1 MPSTR
6 EMRLRIRS
14 VKNLAQVTKALETVS
29 ASRVRR
35 AIQANNATRPYA
47 EKAWK
52 VLIHLARQPGH
63 NSLHPLLNER
73 PEVHKV
79 LIVMVSSDRGLAG
92 AYNMNI
98 LRHTLEFASNLPAPV
113 SFVAIGRKGRELL
126 IRRRKDVVADFSDL
140 PSPPSFND
148 VSAVGQLVVDDFQ
161 KGVYDQVYVLYTNFI
176 NMVKQ
181 EPVLLKLLPLTVSY
195 TDEKG
200 NSGLSATH
208 RTHSVFMYEPDENEI
223 LGSIIPRFT
232 AMQIYQA
239 VLSSQASEHA
249 ARMVAMRNATES
261 ANELIQSLQLE
272 YNKLR
277 QAIITNEMLDIAG
290 GANAQASEG
299 RGGEHGT
306 GG

>member
-1 MPSTR
+1 MASTR

-35 AIQANNATRPYA
+35 AVQANSATRPYA

-63 NSLHPLLNER
+63 NVLHPLLMER
-73 PEVHKV
+73 SEIRKALV
-79 LIVMVSSDRGLAG
+79 VMISSDRGLAG

-98 LRHTLEFASNLPAPV
+98 LRHTLDAVDELNVPV
-113 SFVAIGRKGRELL
+113 SYVAVGRKGRELL
-126 IRRRKDVVADFSDL
+126 LRRNKKVVADFSDL

-148 VSAVGQLVVDDFQ
+148 VSAIGQFVVDDFL
-161 KGVYDQVYVLYTNFI
+161 KGEYDQVFITYTNFV

-181 EPVLLKLLPLTVSY
+181 DPVTLKLLPLTV
-195 TDEKG
+195 TFKVGE
-200 NSGLSATH
+200 NEHALSSTH
-208 RTHSVFMYEPDENEI
+208 RTQSVFLYEPDQNEI
-223 LGSIIPRFT
+223 LSDIVPRFT
-232 AMQIYQA
+232 ALQIYQA
-239 VLSSQASEHA
+239 ILSSQASEHA

-261 ANELIQSLQLE
+261 ANDLIQSLQME
-272 YNKLR
+272 YNKVR

-290 GANAQASEG
+290 GANAQM
-299 RGGEHGT
+299 GEERRK
-306 GG
+306 